1 MARPRGEFGGLQQRR
16 RRSARHHHRACKRC
30 PHHPAELQFRDWPS
44 PRGADEATLN
54 WNSVAGAT
62 DFVTLATLEYL
73 KCDKG
78 NGRAVHFSESR
89 RTKWTTRPFRCW
101 PFKNRIS
108 RQSNRSNNTD
118 SGNIAPTTRIPCGD
132 GKVSRMSPGL
142 LPTWSNPA
150 ADLRYPMGFR
160 AYLF

>member
-1 MARPRGEFGGLQQRR
+1 MARPRVEFGGLQQRR

-44 PRGADEATLN
+44 PRGADEAALN

-89 RTKWTTRPFRCW
+89 RTKWTTRPFPLRCW

-108 RQSNRSNNTD
+108 RQSNRSNNIT
-118 SGNIAPTTRIPCGD
+118 PIPATSRRQRGSHVAMERFSN
-132 GKVSRMSPGL
+132 VSRSAPNMV
-142 LPTWSNPA
+142 
-150 ADLRYPMGFR
+150 
-160 AYLF
+160 